1 MQIGRKAVSENIK
14 WQIIG
19 LVKSKNH
26 INVEIGKLV
35 GVPEFC
41 LQKKGN
47 TSELTDDTNMPF
59 SGRPSKLSDRDKS
72 SIFRTSKENPR
83 LINKKLA
90 QIFNQFFSNQN
101 VS

>member
-1 MQIGRKAVSENIK
+1 MQTGRKAVSENIK
-14 WQIIG
+14 WQII
-19 LVKSKNH
+19 VKSKNH
-26 INVEIGKLV
+26 TNVEIGKLV

-41 LQKKGN
+41 VQKKGK
-47 TSELTDDTNMPF
+47 TSELTDDTNMLC
-59 SGRPSKLSDRDKS
+59 SRIPSELSDHDKS